1 MERVYAAID
10 YKSFYA
16 SVECMHRGLDP
27 LRAHLVVADESRTSK
42 TICLA
47 VSPAMKALGLPGRC
61 RLFEVEKKVREYEA
75 RSGKKLSWVIA
86 PPRMQAYMEESA
98 RLYRD
103 VYLRYVSEEDIHVY
117 SIDEVF
123 LDLTSYMSLYRL
135 PPHDLVR
142 NILRDILA
150 ASGITATAGIGTNL
164 YLAKIAMDIVAKHMA
179 ADKDGTRIAELD
191 ESAYRRLLW
200 PHMPLTDFWRVG
212 KHTAERLEKFGLYT
226 MGDIARFSCEHEDTL
241 YREFGVNAELLID
254 HAWGKESC
262 TIADIQNFKPENQSM
277 TAGQVLP
284 CSYTFEDALT
294 VVLEMTDQMTL
305 DMVTKGMMA
314 DEISLY
320 IGYDVAAPSNDL
332 VDDWYGRAVP
342 RPANGSI
349 PITNESG
356 HRTFS
361 SSTRQFMQAAEA
373 LYRRI
378 VNPALP
384 VRRIYLAF
392 MHTTP
397 KEDVHTI
404 HQTSFFTHES
414 ELAEQEAQQAREYK
428 LQKALLS
435 VRAKYGKNLILKG
448 ISLQENATARERN
461 EQIGGHRSGNS
472 GEHTHT
478 P

>member
-1 MERVYAAID
+1 
-10 YKSFYA
+10 
-16 SVECMHRGLDP
+16 
-27 LRAHLVVADESRTSK
+27 
-42 TICLA
+42 
-47 VSPAMKALGLPGRC
+47 
-61 RLFEVEKKVREYEA
+61 
-75 RSGKKLSWVIA
+75 
-86 PPRMQAYMEESA
+86 
-98 RLYRD
+98 
-103 VYLRYVSEEDIHVY
+103 
-117 SIDEVF
+117 
-123 LDLTSYMSLYRL
+123 
-135 PPHDLVR
+135 
-142 NILRDILA
+142 
-150 ASGITATAGIGTNL
+150 
-164 YLAKIAMDIVAKHMA
+164 
-179 ADKDGTRIAELD
+179 
-191 ESAYRRLLW
+191 
-200 PHMPLTDFWRVG
+200 
-212 KHTAERLEKFGLYT
+212 

-378 VNPALP
+378 VNPVLP

-461 EQIGGHRSGNS
+461 EQIGGHRSGKT